1 MLMLTTSKIRN
12 IGLAILG
19 VLLIVGCKSTGST
32 FAELFEK
39 QNNFDK
45 YTDSYKGVIYDNDA
59 RDFTIEFDTN
69 WKIYTQFVDF
79 TEQQKKFAE
88 YFSTERSEV
97 LFIGLNEKMK
107 MGVRCMAEVLSMPLD
122 EYAKTVRKQNTDTK
136 NKYKITF
143 RTDTPVTFD
152 NFAAQSF
159 VYEAEVNSLNVFVF
173 DAILFKNFANDYRLE
188 FWTKKDN
195 YESVK
200 DIIQNIYKSIT
211 FEREDIDSDQTD
223 DTAAET

>member
-1 MLMLTTSKIRN
+1 MLTTSE
-12 IGLAILG
+12 ILRVG
-19 VLLIVGCKSTGST
+19 VLLIGLSLLCGCKSTGST
-32 FAELFEK
+32 LADLLEK
-39 QNNFDK
+39 QKNFDK
-45 YTDSYKGVIYDNDA
+45 YSDSYSGVLYNNDEL
-59 RDFTIEFDTN
+59 DFSIEFDAN
-69 WKIYTQFVDF
+69 WKIHTQFADF

-97 LFIGLNEKMK
+97 LFIGLNDKMK

-143 RTDTPVTFD
+143 NTDKSVTFD
-152 NFAAQSF
+152 NFEAVSF
-159 VYEAEVNSLNVFVF
+159 VYEAEVNPLNVFVF

-195 YESVK
+195 YDAVK
-200 DIIQNIYKSIT
+200 DIMQNIYKSIT
-211 FEREDIDSDQTD
+211 FERTDIESDQTD
-223 DTAAET
+223 DTAVTQ

>member
-1 MLMLTTSKIRN
+1 MLTTSE
-12 IGLAILG
+12 ILRVG
-19 VLLIVGCKSTGST
+19 VLLIGLSLLCGCKSTGST
-32 FAELFEK
+32 FADLLEK
-39 QNNFDK
+39 QKNFDK
-45 YTDSYKGVIYDNDA
+45 YSDSYSGVLYNNDEL
-59 RDFTIEFDTN
+59 DFSIEFDAN
-69 WKIYTQFVDF
+69 WKIHTQFADF

-97 LFIGLNEKMK
+97 LFIGLNDKMK

-143 RTDTPVTFD
+143 NTDKSVTFD
-152 NFAAQSF
+152 NFEAVSF
-159 VYEAEVNSLNVFVF
+159 VYEAEVNPLNVFVF

-195 YESVK
+195 YDAVK
-200 DIIQNIYKSIT
+200 DIMQNIYKSIT
-211 FEREDIDSDQTD
+211 FERTDIESDQTD
-223 DTAAET
+223 DTAVTQ

>member
-1 MLMLTTSKIRN
+1 MPMLTTSKVRSV
-12 IGLAILG
+12 GFALFG
-19 VLLIVGCKSTGST
+19 VLLLFGCKSTGST
-32 FAELFEK
+32 FADLLEK
-39 QNNFDK
+39 QKNFDK
-45 YTDSYKGVIYDNDA
+45 YADSYSGVIYDNDEL
-59 RDFTIEFDTN
+59 DFTIEFDAN
-69 WKIYTQFVDF
+69 WKIYTQFADF

-97 LFIGLNEKMK
+97 LFIGQNEKMK

-143 RTDTPVTFD
+143 SIDTPVTFD
-152 NFAAQSF
+152 NFGAQHF
-159 VYEAEVNSLNVFVF
+159 VYEAEVNPLNVFVF

-195 YESVK
+195 YEAVK
-200 DIIQNIYKSIT
+200 DIMQNIYKSIT
-211 FEREDIDSDQTD
+211 FEREDIETDQTD
-223 DTAAET
+223 DTAAAQ

>member
-1 MLMLTTSKIRN
+1 MPMRTTSKILSV
-12 IGLAILG
+12 GLIILG
-19 VLLIVGCKSTGST
+19 LSLLCGCKSTGST
-32 FAELFEK
+32 FADLLEK
-39 QNNFDK
+39 QKNFDK
-45 YTDSYKGVIYDNDA
+45 YSDSYSGVLYNNDEL
-59 RDFTIEFDTN
+59 DFSIEFDAN
-69 WKIYTQFVDF
+69 WKIHTQFADF

-97 LFIGLNEKMK
+97 LFIGLNDKMK

-143 RTDTPVTFD
+143 STDKSVTFD
-152 NFAAQSF
+152 NFEAVSF
-159 VYEAEVNSLNVFVF
+159 VYEAEVNPLNIFVF

-195 YESVK
+195 YDAVK
-200 DIIQNIYKSIT
+200 DIMQNIYKSIT
-211 FEREDIDSDQTD
+211 FERTDIESDQTD
-223 DTAAET
+223 DTAVTQ

>member
-1 MLMLTTSKIRN
+1 MPMRTTSNIWN
-12 IGLAILG
+12 IGL
-19 VLLIVGCKSTGST
+19 VLFGLLLLCGCKSTGST
-32 FAELFEK
+32 FADLLEK
-39 QNNFDK
+39 QKNFDK
-45 YTDSYKGVIYDNDA
+45 YSDSYSGVLYNNDEL
-59 RDFTIEFDTN
+59 DFSIEFDAN
-69 WKIYTQFVDF
+69 WKIHTQFADF

-97 LFIGLNEKMK
+97 LFIGLNDKMK

-143 RTDTPVTFD
+143 NTDKSVTFD
-152 NFAAQSF
+152 NFEAVSF
-159 VYEAEVNSLNVFVF
+159 VYEAEVNPLNVFVF

-195 YESVK
+195 YDAVK
-200 DIIQNIYKSIT
+200 DIMQNIYKSIT
-211 FEREDIDSDQTD
+211 FERTDIESDQTD
-223 DTAAET
+223 DTAVTQ

>member
-1 MLMLTTSKIRN
+1 MPMLTTSE
-12 IGLAILG
+12 ILRVG
-19 VLLIVGCKSTGST
+19 VLLIGLSLLCGCKSTGST
-32 FAELFEK
+32 FADLLEK
-39 QNNFDK
+39 QKNFDK
-45 YTDSYKGVIYDNDA
+45 YSDSYSGVLYNNDEL
-59 RDFTIEFDTN
+59 DFSIEFDAN
-69 WKIYTQFVDF
+69 WKIHTQFADF

-97 LFIGLNEKMK
+97 LFIGLNDKMK

-143 RTDTPVTFD
+143 NTDKSVTFD
-152 NFAAQSF
+152 NFEAVSF
-159 VYEAEVNSLNVFVF
+159 VYEAEVNPLNVFVF

-195 YESVK
+195 YDAVK
-200 DIIQNIYKSIT
+200 DIMQNIYKSIT
-211 FEREDIDSDQTD
+211 FERTDIESDQTD
-223 DTAAET
+223 DTAVTQ